1 MVLKT
6 NIEMNIKSIG
16 SKIKGNPTKMEGTVY
31 SILIIC
37 GISHFLNDMIQSII
51 PSIYPIIKDKFD
63 FSFAQIG
70 IITLMFQMASSILQP
85 FTGLYAD
92 KHPRPYALSV
102 GMCFTLIGLL
112 MLAFSENYLLILLSV
127 SIVGL
132 GSSVFHPTAS
142 RVAQLA
148 SGGRKSLAQSI
159 FQVGGNG
166 GSAIGPLLAALIILP
181 FGQHAISWFA
191 LAALLASLIMIRL
204 GAWYKVRLVYV
215 VTHPQKNV
223 TQNNDISKRAK
234 YGALLILV
242 LLIFSKYFYTSCIT
256 SYFTFFLIDKFGISV
271 QASQLCLFVFLAA
284 FAIGTVAGGM
294 LGDKFGRKYVIWFSI
309 LGAAPFALIMPFANL
324 FWTLVCTFLSGLII
338 ASAFSSIVVYAT
350 DLMPDKVGLIA
361 GIFFGLMFGLGGLGS
376 AFFGWL
382 ADKTSIEF
390 IFQVSAFLPLLGII
404 AGFLPNTQKK
414 RK

>member
-6 NIEMNIKSIG
+6 NKEMNIKSIG

-37 GISHFLNDMIQSII
+37 GISHFLNDLIQSII

-191 LAALLASLIMIRL
+191 LAALLAALIMIRL
-204 GAWYKVRLVYV
+204 GAWYKARLVYV

-223 TQNNDISKRAK
+223 TLSNDISKRAK
-234 YGALLILV
+234 YGALFILV

-350 DLMPDKVGLIA
+350 DLMPDKVGFIA

-414 RK
+414 RS